1 MQLALDAAL
10 SELEQAEKV
19 LEDADRVAAAAAAQ
33 LEEAVETH
41 RRAALAEEG
50 ARRLREGPAA
60 ETDALTRLN
69 AATEVL
75 ARYQVPARETAELR
89 QAAMARV
96 AAAEGNVTACE
107 DARDRAVRAVEQLR
121 DPRLQFTLERAEDEL
136 TGPLNGLAAM
146 LQQKLAESRSGG
158 PVRTLRPHR
167 SLSTA
172 RCTRPMRRPSP
183 VLSTHLGSLSSLIR
197 GRAPDGCCGGA
208 SKSPGMASLRRPGA
222 KAVLASRPGFKL
234 THLRA
239 AAHSAPAASSATAGP
254 LFRALPGGPQA
265 TQQAGACATVG
276 AL

>member
-1 MQLALDAAL
+1 MLPCPNW
-10 SELEQAEKV
+10 S
-19 LEDADRVAAAAAAQ
+19 RPRRRSRTPTGSRWAAAQ

-136 TGPLNGLAAM
+136 AGPLNGLAAM
-146 LQQKLAESRSGG
+146 LQQKLAESR
-158 PVRTLRPHR
+158 
-167 SLSTA
+167 
-172 RCTRPMRRPSP
+172 RRAGKDAEDTPIAVNGTVYP
-183 VLSTHLGSLSSLIR
+183 PNAQAV
-197 GRAPDGCCGGA
+197 PGA
-208 SKSPGMASLRRPGA
+208 VYSPGEPFLANPGA
-222 KAVLASRPGFKL
+222 R
-234 THLRA
+234 T
-239 AAHSAPAASSATAGP
+239 
-254 LFRALPGGPQA
+254 
-265 TQQAGACATVG
+265 
-276 AL
+276 